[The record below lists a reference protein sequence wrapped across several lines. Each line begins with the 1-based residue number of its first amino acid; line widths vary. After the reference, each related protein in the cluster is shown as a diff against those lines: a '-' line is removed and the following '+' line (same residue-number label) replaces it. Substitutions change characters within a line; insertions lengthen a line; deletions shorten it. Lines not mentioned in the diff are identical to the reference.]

1 MAKFCVLL
9 CFSLLLIFGFPA
21 IGSATKEEV
30 GMYELKKGNFSVK
43 LTNYGAHIIS
53 LLLPDKY
60 GKLAD
65 IVLGY
70 DTIKEY
76 KNDSSNF
83 GATVGRVA
91 NRIAGAQFTLNG
103 TLYKLVANEGKN
115 MLHGGPKGFSTVV
128 WEVKKYSPEGRT
140 PCIVFAYRSFDGE
153 EGFPGDLHVIVGYKL
168 LGDNK
173 LRITMKAKALNK
185 ATPVNLVNHA
195 YWNLGGHNSGDIL
208 SEEIQIFASH
218 YTPVDSKL
226 IPTGEI
232 VTVKGTPYDFLK
244 PTTIGSKINKLT
256 NGYDI
261 NYALDGSGN
270 DKLKKAAI
278 VHDKKSGRMMEI
290 LTNQPGVQFYTSNT
304 LHQKGKGGFVYEPH
318 AALCLETQGF
328 PDSVNHPNFPSQIVN
343 PGTYYKHQML
353 IKFSNF

>member
-1 MAKFCVLL
+1 MILL
-9 CFSLLLIFGFPA
+9 RNTRMIHQTLEPLWDELI
-21 IGSATKEEV
+21 
-30 GMYELKKGNFSVK
+30 
-43 LTNYGAHIIS
+43 
-53 LLLPDKY
+53 
-60 GKLAD
+60 
-65 IVLGY
+65 
-70 DTIKEY
+70 
-76 KNDSSNF
+76 
-83 GATVGRVA
+83 A

-115 MLHGGPKGFSTVV
+115 MLH
-128 WEVKKYSPEGRT
+128 VKKYSPEGRT
-140 PCIVFAYRSFDGE
+140 PCIVFAYHSFDGE
-153 EGFPGDLHVIVGYKL
+153 EGFPGDLHVIVGSKL
-168 LGDNK
+168 LGHK
-173 LRITMKAKALNK
+173 LLITMKAKALNK

-218 YTPVDSKL
+218 YTAVDSKL
-226 IPTGEI
+226 IPTGEF

-244 PTTIGSKINKLT
+244 PNTIGSKINKLT

-318 AALCLETQGF
+318 GALCLETQGF
-328 PDSVNHPNFPSQIVN
+328 PDSVNHPNFPSQILN
-343 PGTYYKHQML
+343 PGTFYKHQML